1 MGSANALK
9 PAAIDSAVGASTGV
23 RESEQHP
30 PAAGAPTS
38 AAPATELG
46 GVAAL
51 IGVVVVVVVVVV
63 AVDVFV
69 VVMSSPPLPEAR
81 LTTINMSP

>member
-1 MGSANALK
+1 MGSANALN

-38 AAPATELG
+38 TAPATELG

-51 IGVVVVVVVVVV
+51 IRVVVVVI
-63 AVDVFV
+63 AVGVFFVV
-69 VVMSSPPLPEAR
+69 VVMSSPPPHKIR

>member
-30 PAAGAPTS
+30 PAAGSPTS

-51 IGVVVVVVVVVV
+51 IGVVVVVV

>member
-51 IGVVVVVVVVVV
+51 IGVVVVVV